1 MKLIWL
7 LLACCLILA
16 GCAPAAPADQP
27 TDTESWW
34 RQDVIHVGY
43 QVGGLRRVIDYELRI
58 VCYSQRGSSYSPA
71 PSLFCLPLP
80 DYTPIVEIK

>member
-16 GCAPAAPADQP
+16 GCAPAAQP
-27 TDTESWW
+27 IDTESWW
-34 RQDVIHVGY
+34 RQDVILVSY
-43 QVGGLRRVIDYELRI
+43 QVGGLRRVIDYELCI
-58 VCYSQRGSSYSPA
+58 VCYSQRGSSYGPA

-80 DYTPIVEIK
+80 DCTPIRE